1 MKHLILTFKMEGD
14 VITDHFLMLGFQKDS
29 LDTVGLGLVDM

>member
-1 MKHLILTFKMEGD
+1 MNHDIY
-14 VITDHFLMLGFQKDS
+14 IYISDHFVMLGFQKDS